1 MGQEGTPPPQ
11 HHQLQAKLLQGFA
24 NGGLALSL
32 VVLALERGS
41 SYSLPGQLF
50 SHSRPSGPS
59 ICLVSLSPPQM
70 RFHRPGGRWE
80 EPWGWT
86 LVPATAE
93 SEGCG
98 HKACS
103 GSEPTLV
110 LNPERV

>member
-41 SYSLPGQLF
+41 SYSLPGQPL

-70 RFHRPGGRWE
+70 MFRRPGGEVGGAMGLDLGAGNCR
-80 EPWGWT
+80 
-86 LVPATAE
+86 
-93 SEGCG
+93 
-98 HKACS
+98 
-103 GSEPTLV
+103 
-110 LNPERV
+110 ERRLWPQGLLWL